1 MGSLEELFEVKGDGR
16 GVVVS
21 CNFRKFQS
29 VGPFV
34 VVVLVVGSF
43 VVVVL
48 VGHIVDL
55 EPLSSSSGPCCA
67 QIFVLLLVF
76 SSYVA

>member
-34 VVVLVVGSF
+34 VVVLG
-43 VVVVL
+43 VL
-48 VGHIVDL
+48 GRKEEFHWTSKITPCFPAL
-55 EPLSSSSGPCCA
+55 SLLSSKG
-67 QIFVLLLVF
+67 ILVILTF
-76 SSYVA
+76 PL